1 MAFRKKTDRR
11 LIKSK
16 AMTIDGIKFK
26 SRLEGFMYNLLKS
39 NNINFIYEGESFELS
54 PSFVFN
60 NDYFARLSSG
70 KGEFINR
77 GHKKINNMSYKPDF
91 VIKEKGYYAIVETK
105 GLPTEPFNMRM
116 KLFKKAVEE
125 QNIQCDIF
133 VPQTQTECLKTIEII
148 LDKIKETNGN

>member
-1 MAFRKKTDRR
+1 MAFRKKPDRR

-16 AMTIDGIKFK
+16 AITIDGINFK
-26 SRLEGFMYNLLKS
+26 SRLEGYMYSLLKE
-39 NNINFIYEGESFELS
+39 NNIKFIYEGESFELS

-70 KGEFINR
+70 KGDFINR

-91 VIKEKGYYAIVETK
+91 VINHNGYYAIVETK

-116 KLFKKAVEE
+116 KLFKGTLNQSNTE
-125 QNIQCDIF
+125 CDIF

-148 LDKIKETNGN
+148 LDKIK

>member
-1 MAFRKKTDRR
+1 MAFRKKPDRR

-16 AMTIDGIKFK
+16 AITIDGINFK
-26 SRLEGFMYNLLKS
+26 SRLEGYMYSLLKE
-39 NNINFIYEGESFELS
+39 NKINFIYEGESFELS

-70 KGEFINR
+70 KGDFINR

-91 VIKEKGYYAIVETK
+91 VINHNGYYAIVETK

-116 KLFKKAVEE
+116 KLFKGALNQSNTE
-125 QNIQCDIF
+125 CDIF

-148 LDKIKETNGN
+148 LDKIK

>member
-1 MAFRKKTDRR
+1 MAFRKKPDRR

-16 AMTIDGIKFK
+16 ATSVDGIHFK
-26 SRLEGFMYNLLKS
+26 SRLEAFMYGLLKE
-39 NNINFIYEGESFELS
+39 NKINFSYEGESFELS

-70 KGEFINR
+70 KGNFINR

-91 VIKEKGYYAIVETK
+91 IIKKDGYYAVIETK

-116 KLFKKAVEE
+116 KLFKRLIEE
-125 QNIQCDIF
+125 QNIQCDVF
-133 VPQTQTECLKTIEII
+133 VPQTQKECLTTLNLI
-148 LDKIKETNGN
+148 LEKYGN

>member
-1 MAFRKKTDRR
+1 MRSKGKDRR

-16 AMTIDGIKFK
+16 ETLIDGIKFK
-26 SRLEGFMYNLLKS
+26 SRLEGYMYSLLKS
-39 NNINFIYEGESFELS
+39 NNIKFSYEQTSFQLS

-70 KGEFINR
+70 KGDFINR

-91 VIKEKGYYAIVETK
+91 VIKHNGYYAIVETK

-116 KLFKKAVEE
+116 KLFKSTLN
-125 QNIQCDIF
+125 QSNIKCDIF
-133 VPQTQTECLKTIEII
+133 VPQTQSECLKTMEII
-148 LDKIKETNGN
+148 LNKIK